1 MYPINV
7 TTGEPGARSKGLG
20 WAGAIFMVAKM
31 LLALP
36 HLIIVGILGRL
47 AAIVAYIG
55 FFFVAFTGELPP
67 GLRDML
73 VAIMRWEV
81 RTYAWV
87 AALTDEYPPFEWEET
102 DYVAKLSVEDPSQR
116 SKGWAVAGI
125 FLVKFLVLIPQL
137 IVLVFVVVG
146 AFFAMWFN
154 FFKIAFTGESSA
166 EVHDFLTGTMQWGS
180 RVEAWAYGLTDEYP
194 PFRLDP

>member
-7 TTGEPGARSKGLG
+7 TTGEAGARSQGLG
-20 WAGAIFMVAKM
+20 WAGAVLFVKL

-36 HLIIVGILGRL
+36 HIIIVGILGRL
-47 AAIVAYIG
+47 ALIVAYIG
-55 FFFVAFTGELPP
+55 FFFVAFTDDLPP
-67 GLRDML
+67 GLRKIL

-87 AALTDEYPPFEWEET
+87 AALTDEYPPFEWEEV
-102 DYVAKLSVEDPSQR
+102 DYPAQLTVEEPAER
-116 SKGWAVAGI
+116 SKGMAWAGI
-125 FLVKFLVLIPQL
+125 FLVKFLLLIPHV
-137 IVLVFVVVG
+137 IVLAFVAIG

-166 EVHDFLTGTMQWGS
+166 AVHDFLTGTMRWGS
-180 RVEAWAYGLTDEYP
+180 RLEGWAYGLTDEYP
-194 PFRLDP
+194 PFRLEA

>member
-7 TTGEPGARSKGLG
+7 TTGEAGARSKGLG
-20 WAGAIFMVAKM
+20 WAGAIFMVVKM

-36 HLIIVGILGRL
+36 HLIIVSILGRL
-47 AAIVAYIG
+47 AAVVAYFG
-55 FFFVAFTGELPP
+55 FFFVAFTGVLPG

-73 VAIMRWEV
+73 VAVMRWEV

-87 AALTDEYPPFEWEET
+87 GALTDEYPPFVWEET
-102 DYVAKLSVEDPSQR
+102 DYVAKLSVEDPPQR

-125 FLVKFLVLIPQL
+125 FLVKFLVLIPHL
-137 IVLVFVVVG
+137 FVLAFVAVG

-154 FFKIAFTGESSA
+154 FFKIAFTGESSPA
-166 EVHDFLTGTMQWGS
+166 VHDFLTGTIRWGS
-180 RVEAWAYGLTDEYP
+180 RVEGWIYGLTDEYP
-194 PFRLDP
+194 PFRLEP